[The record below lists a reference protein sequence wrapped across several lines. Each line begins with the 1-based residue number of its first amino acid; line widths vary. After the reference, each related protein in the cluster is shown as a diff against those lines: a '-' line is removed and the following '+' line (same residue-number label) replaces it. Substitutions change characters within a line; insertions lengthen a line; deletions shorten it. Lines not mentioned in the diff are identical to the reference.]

1 MIRMIVC
8 CLFAAAACFPAAAL
22 QQFSEYRIPGH
33 EILSVKVEPHV
44 DEDPAAITL
53 QLAPNASGSKELVL
67 ETDMD
72 IEPCKAAIEEVIGN
86 AQAYVQ
92 IVVHLTAQTMNGV
105 VITQCSAL
113 YGLSNTQ

>member
-1 MIRMIVC
+1 MVRLIVF
-8 CLFAAAACFPAAAL
+8 CLVSITATFTASAF

-53 QLAPNASGSKELVL
+53 QLAPNASGTRELVL

-72 IEPCKAAIEEVIGN
+72 IEPCKAAIEEIIGN
-86 AQAYVQ
+86 GQAYVQ